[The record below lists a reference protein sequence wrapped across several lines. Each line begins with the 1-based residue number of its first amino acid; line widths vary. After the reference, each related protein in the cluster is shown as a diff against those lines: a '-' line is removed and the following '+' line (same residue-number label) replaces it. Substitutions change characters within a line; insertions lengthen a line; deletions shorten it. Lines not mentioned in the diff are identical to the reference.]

1 MFNFEMV
8 AGRVLWKKREMFINV
23 SLNKKIWRSY
33 QFYSVKTLKGKNKI
47 NEPFKIK
54 LLKVFNFEMTT
65 GRVL

>member
-33 QFYSVKTLKGKNKI
+33 QFYSVKTSKGKNKTLLTSRVHY
-47 NEPFKIK
+47 FTAKITK
-54 LLKVFNFEMTT
+54 TY
-65 GRVL
+65 